1 MNVHHFHSIN
11 TTWIKE
17 WLSFFLVR
25 GEWIWTRD
33 EQIAKRFSDN
43 LFVLRSDSFPIIPEK
58 GTHFL
63 YLQCFHQRSFQKFS
77 EKRYKFKL
85 LLFTETLTLIWCKS
99 LRVWFG
105 QLANYFMTV
114 LIGNR
119 IENFRVGKWRKY
131 DTIVNIKIWTIQTG
145 MEWVGPSKRSLAG
158 LVITCF
164 GPFGTLYLG
173 LMAYLLRDWI
183 YIEIA
188 VAVPVVL
195 TLLLWWY
202 EP

>member
-1 MNVHHFHSIN
+1 
-11 TTWIKE
+11 
-17 WLSFFLVR
+17 
-25 GEWIWTRD
+25 
-33 EQIAKRFSDN
+33 
-43 LFVLRSDSFPIIPEK
+43 
-58 GTHFL
+58 
-63 YLQCFHQRSFQKFS
+63 
-77 EKRYKFKL
+77 
-85 LLFTETLTLIWCKS
+85 
-99 LRVWFG
+99 
-105 QLANYFMTV
+105 
-114 LIGNR
+114 
-119 IENFRVGKWRKY
+119 
-131 DTIVNIKIWTIQTG
+131 

-173 LMAYLLRDWI
+173 LIAYLLRDWI